1 MHPKGSVGDKRMYTL
16 RRRNAKKRTPAYAAM
31 PPKKGYGTVSRHRS
45 DAQPLTI
52 TLDARPQPIA
62 LNLDKTAVLVVDMQN
77 DFGVEGGLFHRA
89 GIDLSGIRAVIAPTA
104 RVLASARAAGVPIIY
119 IKAGIRADL
128 SDIGEPGSPNRD
140 RWLAYGVGQY
150 VKTPD
155 GRDGRILIRDTWNTD
170 IVPELEPEPGDF
182 VVYKHRYS
190 AFHDTELDAVLKQ
203 LGANYLIVTGCTTS
217 VCVESTIRDA
227 YSRDY
232 SCILLEDCTAEP
244 IGQGAKGY
252 RGVPGAASTTSGG
265 TNYEATLLLVQTVFG
280 WVSNS
285 ESVANGFTA
294 KIAVATQR

>member
-140 RWLAYGVGQY
+140 RWLAHGVGQH
-150 VKTPD
+150 VKTARQNRSD
-155 GRDGRILIRDTWNTD
+155 RGRRGIAEFPARPALQ
-170 IVPELEPEPGDF
+170 
-182 VVYKHRYS
+182 
-190 AFHDTELDAVLKQ
+190 A
-203 LGANYLIVTGCTTS
+203 
-217 VCVESTIRDA
+217 
-227 YSRDY
+227 
-232 SCILLEDCTAEP
+232 AEP
-244 IGQGAKGY
+244 TMKQRWFSY
-252 RGVPGAASTTSGG
+252 RQCLAGCRTPSPWRTGSPP
-265 TNYEATLLLVQTVFG
+265 
-280 WVSNS
+280 
-285 ESVANGFTA
+285 
-294 KIAVATQR
+294 K